1 MIEVFKRQILKLLN
15 RKDYSPLKT
24 SALEKALK
32 IDAEQRHFFKSAF
45 DQLKKTGKIIVGPK
59 NLIILPEISSNIIGI
74 FRANPK
80 GFGFVTPLELN
91 VHEDVFIPPGHAA
104 DAMSGDTV
112 SVKVIKRGKRQG
124 QMRYSG
130 IVTDILER
138 ATNKIVGTLTKQN
151 GNWLVIPDGKQLTEP
166 VSVDDVTAKNANE
179 NDKVV
184 IDILAYPTGN
194 YLARGVILE
203 VLGKAGLYDSEI
215 SSVIHAHNLPIDFD
229 QDCIDQAKNA
239 SKKFTPRADK
249 HRNDITSETIITID
263 PPDAKDFDDAI
274 SLTKTRQGNWTL
286 GIHIADVSEFVPADS
301 PLDLHAK
308 EKGNSIYL
316 PRKVIPMLPEI
327 LSNGICSLQ
336 PNQPRFAKTVYITY
350 DSQANIISCA
360 FANSLICST
369 ARLTY
374 LQADAI
380 LKGQKDKF
388 PQKVHSLLKDMEKLA
403 KAIENRRLKNGMLE
417 LDLPETELIF
427 DKDGKVIDA
436 CPAENSYPHK
446 MIEMFMVEANEA
458 VASLLDRLQVPFIR
472 RIHPEPDAVSTKALS
487 RYISIAGMKV
497 PRNMDRK
504 TIQDLLHY
512 VKGKP
517 ISYAINILVLRSLER
532 AEYSPLNI
540 GHFAL
545 ASTKYSHFTSPIRR
559 YADLLVHRLLQA
571 YIQSSD
577 NTIAPESIVEYEDL
591 KEIGKH
597 ITFTEQRAAEA
608 ENELKMILLLGLLS
622 QKIGQNLECV
632 VSGLTN
638 SGVFAK
644 SIKFGAEGFIA
655 LEQLGLD
662 DWKYDEKR
670 QAIKG
675 KNSGKTIA
683 LGDLLEV
690 TIVSVNLPA
699 RQMTLAPA
707 KLLVETRLQN
717 KRKTP
722 QKTGRRRFTKR

>member
-350 DSQANIISCA
+350 DL
-360 FANSLICST
+360 SLI
-369 ARLTY
+369 
-374 LQADAI
+374 
-380 LKGQKDKF
+380 
-388 PQKVHSLLKDMEKLA
+388 
-403 KAIENRRLKNGMLE
+403 
-417 LDLPETELIF
+417 
-427 DKDGKVIDA
+427 
-436 CPAENSYPHK
+436 
-446 MIEMFMVEANEA
+446 
-458 VASLLDRLQVPFIR
+458 
-472 RIHPEPDAVSTKALS
+472 
-487 RYISIAGMKV
+487 
-497 PRNMDRK
+497 
-504 TIQDLLHY
+504 
-512 VKGKP
+512 
-517 ISYAINILVLRSLER
+517 
-532 AEYSPLNI
+532 
-540 GHFAL
+540 
-545 ASTKYSHFTSPIRR
+545 
-559 YADLLVHRLLQA
+559 
-571 YIQSSD
+571 
-577 NTIAPESIVEYEDL
+577 
-591 KEIGKH
+591 H
-597 ITFTEQRAAEA
+597 I
-608 ENELKMILLLGLLS
+608 
-622 QKIGQNLECV
+622 
-632 VSGLTN
+632 
-638 SGVFAK
+638 
-644 SIKFGAEGFIA
+644 
-655 LEQLGLD
+655 
-662 DWKYDEKR
+662 
-670 QAIKG
+670 
-675 KNSGKTIA
+675 
-683 LGDLLEV
+683 
-690 TIVSVNLPA
+690 
-699 RQMTLAPA
+699 
-707 KLLVETRLQN
+707 
-717 KRKTP
+717 
-722 QKTGRRRFTKR
+722 